1 MFLHNKYISGQE
13 INDNPYYP
21 FCRYCN
27 SRLIIAETEDCWPI
41 DNDQILSAHQETIKI
56 YKELHDLED
65 CYLNLTLDS
74 QSSEVRVEYC
84 WSCGW
89 WRLLKTISIST
100 ESHQIWDMVF
110 GCTGILKQMDR
121 VDVRAPLDEIRR
133 FLVRNYENRI
143 NIKPNLF
150 ENLVAS
156 VFESLK
162 YTVLATGYTRDGGI
176 DMVLINSENEQIGV
190 QVKNTKNLIE
200 VDQLRSFL
208 GALLL
213 KTIPKGLFIT
223 TSSFRPAAKKF
234 SERASQVGIPVKLMN
249 AGQFY
254 DALKIAQIAENIGKF
269 YPFKMNSDSIPKIDY
284 YGWDSPLNA
293 L

>member
-1 MFLHNKYISGQE
+1 MLLHSEYISGQE
-13 INDNPYYP
+13 IGDNPYYP

-56 YKELHDLED
+56 HKDLHDLED
-65 CYLNLTLDS
+65 CYLNLNLDS

-89 WRLLKTISIST
+89 WRLIKTISIGA
-100 ESHQIWDMVF
+100 EAHQMWDIVF
-110 GCTGILKQMDR
+110 GCAGILKQMDA
-121 VDVRAPLDEIRR
+121 VDVNVLMDEIRR

-143 NIKPNLF
+143 NVEPKLF

-156 VFESLK
+156 VFKSLN
-162 YTVLATGYTRDGGI
+162 YSVLATGYTHDGGI
-176 DMVLINSENEQIGV
+176 DMVLINSDNKQIGV

-200 VDQLRSFL
+200 VEQLRSFL

-213 KTIPKGLFIT
+213 KNIPEGLFIT
-223 TSSFRPAAKKF
+223 TSSFRSGANKF
-234 SERASQVGIPVKLMN
+234 SEKASQSGIPIKFMN
-249 AGQFY
+249 ASAFY
-254 DALKIAQIAENIGKF
+254 DALKIAQISDNIGKF
-269 YPFKMNSDSIPKIDY
+269 YPFKMDSDSIPQIDY
-284 YGWDSPLNA
+284 YGWNNPLNA